1 MSTPSVAARRP
12 IEDDSGNPS
21 LLLMRLALVISSLA
35 GGGAERTMAAL
46 ANAWVAEGRQVTLI
60 TLALRT
66 EDTYALRSDVVRV
79 DLGLKGDSR
88 NALGSLVA
96 TVRRARA
103 LRGALCESRADAV
116 VSFMT
121 TTNLLVLIATI
132 GLHVPVIIS
141 ERVFIAMQPPRWPL
155 RRLYR
160 LLYSRAAAIVAQTR
174 RGAADLE
181 ARVGRPAHVIPNWV
195 APGREASAPRSV
207 DLRIGSPRQ
216 EAGAHLMVAVGRL
229 DPQKGF
235 DLLIEA
241 FARVA
246 SRYPSWRLVILGEG
260 AARTEL
266 TSLIAARR
274 LAARVSLPGFI
285 AEPRAIMRQADL
297 FVLSSRFEGMPNAL
311 IEAMSE
317 GRACVSFDCPTG
329 PAELIE
335 HSINGWLVP
344 AGDVDALSAAL
355 ADLMGDSGLRERL
368 GGRARA
374 IADAYSQRSIMGLWN
389 SLLASVTGDSAQD

>member
-1 MSTPSVAARRP
+1 
-12 IEDDSGNPS
+12 
-21 LLLMRLALVISSLA
+21 MRLALVISSLA

-46 ANAWVAEGRQVTLI
+46 ANAWVAQGRQVTLI
-60 TLALRT
+60 TLALRI
-66 EDTYALRSDVVRV
+66 EDIYVLRSEVVRV

-88 NALGSLVA
+88 GALGSLVA
-96 TVRRARA
+96 TLRRVRA
-103 LRGALCESRADAV
+103 LRRALRESRPDAV

-121 TTNLLVLIATI
+121 TTNLLVLIGTI

-141 ERVFIAMQPPRWPL
+141 ERVFIAMQPPHWPL

-181 ARVGRPAHVIPNWV
+181 ARVGRTVHVIPNWV
-195 APGREASAPRSV
+195 APGNEDSPCQRGDPQIRS
-207 DLRIGSPRQ
+207 Q
-216 EAGAHLMVAVGRL
+216 EQERGAHLMVAVGRL

-241 FARVA
+241 FSQVA
-246 SRYPSWRLVILGEG
+246 SRYPSWRLAILGEG
-260 AARTEL
+260 AARPEL
-266 TSLIAARR
+266 TSLIATRK

-297 FVLSSRFEGMPNAL
+297 FVLSSRYEGMPNAL

-329 PAELIE
+329 PGELIQ

-355 ADLMGDSGLRERL
+355 GDLMGDNGLRQRL
-368 GGRARA
+368 GRRARA

-389 SLLASVTGDSAQD
+389 SLLASVAGDTAHD